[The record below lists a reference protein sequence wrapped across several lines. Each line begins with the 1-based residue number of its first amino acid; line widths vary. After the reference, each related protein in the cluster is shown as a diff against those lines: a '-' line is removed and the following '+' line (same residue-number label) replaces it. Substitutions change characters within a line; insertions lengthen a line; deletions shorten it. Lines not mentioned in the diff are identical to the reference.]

1 MSTLTLIWL
10 VVGVLGTWLGAE
22 LLVRGSV
29 RIALAL
35 GIRPLVVGL
44 TVVALGTSSPEAV
57 VSLVAAAKGS
67 GGIAVGNVFGS
78 NIANI
83 GLILGFIGL
92 MHPVRVAWRE
102 IRLDTFFMVGATLI
116 ASAFAF
122 ADMLNPISG
131 AVLLGLLVAA
141 LVYYI
146 RGNHAPGGEN
156 PLDGEALAE
165 QVARPSLVVPVM
177 LSVAGLG
184 LLVAGAQLLVESA
197 EEIARHY
204 GVPEEVIG
212 ATMIAVGTSLP
223 ELAASVV
230 AIVRG
235 HHDLGVGNIV
245 GSNQM
250 NLLFV
255 LGGVSMFGDVAV
267 ADSIRTSLIPI
278 MLAFTFVLVPMMAT
292 GGRIRRVEAGLLLAG
307 YAVFAATSYF

>member
-1 MSTLTLIWL
+1 MSTITLIWL
-10 VVGVLGTWLGAE
+10 AIGVLGTWLGAE

-29 RIALAL
+29 RIALSL
-35 GIRPLVVGL
+35 GIRPLVIGL

-83 GLILGFIGL
+83 GLILGIVGL

-102 IRLDTFFMVGATLI
+102 VRLDTLMMVGATLV
-116 ASAFAF
+116 ASGFAF
-122 ADMLNPISG
+122 ADALNPVSG

-146 RGNHAPGGEN
+146 RGNHTPGGEN
-156 PLDGEALAE
+156 PLEDEALGE
-165 QVARPSLVVPVM
+165 QPSRPSLVVPVL

-184 LLVAGAQLLVESA
+184 LLVVGAHLLVASA
-197 EEIARHY
+197 EEIARFY

-235 HHDLGVGNIV
+235 HHDLGVGSIV

-255 LGGVSMFGDVAV
+255 LGGVSMFGDVQV
-267 ADSIRTSLIPI
+267 ADSVKTSLIPI
-278 MLAFTFVLVPMMAT
+278 TLAFTFALIPMMAT
-292 GGRIRRVEAGLLLAG
+292 GGRIRRAEAGLLLAG